1 MSDVESR
8 VEIIYAATF
17 RDFSFSAALPHSEY
31 RISDLFDDSKV
42 CNWLAENAIK
52 VSSVGV
58 WGKKVSSDYVLKSGD
73 RVEIYRPLI
82 ADPKDLRRRGLLGR
96 KNSDS

>member
-1 MSDVESR
+1 MSDLESR

-17 RDFSFSAALPHSEY
+17 RDFSLSVVIPCDEY

-42 CNWLAENAIK
+42 CNWLRENAIK
-52 VSSVGV
+52 VLSVGV
-58 WGKKVSSDYVLKSGD
+58 WGKQVSSDYILKSGD

-82 ADPKDLRRRGLLGR
+82 ADPKDLRRRGLLSR
-96 KNSDS
+96 KKL

>member
-1 MSDVESR
+1 MNKVESK

-17 RDFSFSAALPHSEY
+17 RDFSLSVVLPHGEY
-31 RISDLFDDSKV
+31 RISDLFNDSQV
-42 CNWLAENAIK
+42 CNWLRENSIK
-52 VSSVGV
+52 VTSVGV
-58 WGKKVSSDYVLKSGD
+58 WGKKVSSDFVLKSGD

>member
-1 MSDVESR
+1 MNDVESK

-17 RDFSFSAALPHSEY
+17 RNFSFSVVLPRGEY
-31 RISDLFDDSKV
+31 RISDLFDDSQV
-42 CNWLAENAIK
+42 CNWLQENAIR

-58 WGKKVSSDYVLKSGD
+58 WGKKVSNDYVLKSGD

-82 ADPKDLRRRGLLGR
+82 ADPKELRRRGLLGR
-96 KNSDS
+96 KKP

>member
-1 MSDVESR
+1 MSNAESR

-17 RDFSFSAALPHSEY
+17 RDFSLSVVLPLDKY
-31 RISDLFDDSKV
+31 RISDLFDDSQV
-42 CNWLAENAIK
+42 CKWLKENAIK
-52 VSSVGV
+52 ISSVGV
-58 WGKKVSSDYVLKSGD
+58 WGKQVSNDYVLKSGD

-96 KNSDS
+96 KKP

>member
-1 MSDVESR
+1 MNNVKSR

-17 RDFSFSAALPHSEY
+17 RDFSFSVVLPPGEY

-42 CNWLAENAIK
+42 CNWLKENAIR

-73 RVEIYRPLI
+73 RI
-82 ADPKDLRRRGLLGR
+82 
-96 KNSDS
+96 

>member
-1 MSDVESR
+1 MSNVKSR

-17 RDFSFSAALPHSEY
+17 RDFSFSLVLPCDEY

-42 CNWLAENAIK
+42 CDWLEENAIK
-52 VSSVGV
+52 VSIVGV
-58 WGKKVSSDYVLKSGD
+58 WGKKVSSDYVLKNGD

-82 ADPKDLRRRGLLGR
+82 ADPKDLRRRGLLDR
-96 KNSDS
+96 KNSNS